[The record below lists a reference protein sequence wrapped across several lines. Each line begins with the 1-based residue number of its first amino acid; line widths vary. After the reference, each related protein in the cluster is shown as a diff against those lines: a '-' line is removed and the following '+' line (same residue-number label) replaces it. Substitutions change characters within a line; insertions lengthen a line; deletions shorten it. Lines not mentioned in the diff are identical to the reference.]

1 MADNI
6 AVISFPFTKSRALT
20 DWYANENGKIAAYGI
35 LHQPDYLS
43 ISDYTYS
50 VSAMRSIVFAKT
62 HVLHGH
68 WHTLNALDTDI
79 LDFIKDNYNIVSAH
93 RESSSVYTSLDEVAT
108 SYPVLAKADRAALI
122 ADIIT
127 KANTEKAKWDIWKH
141 YHMFMTNITEIDAPG
156 EGSSLI

>member
-1 MADNI
+1 MTDNI

-50 VSAMRSIVFAKT
+50 VSAMRSVVFAKT

-68 WHTLNALDTDI
+68 WHTLNALDTDV
-79 LDFIKDNYNIVSAH
+79 LDFIKVNYKIVSAH
-93 RESSSVYTSLDEVAT
+93 KESSLVYASLDEVAT
-108 SYPVLAKADRAALI
+108 TYPVHGKSNKADLI
-122 ADIIT
+122 ADLIVRT
-127 KANTEKAKWDIWKH
+127 NTEKAKWDIWKH
-141 YHMFMTNITEIDAPG
+141 HHTTRDMTAIDAPG
-156 EGSSLI
+156 VGSSLI

>member
-1 MADNI
+1 MAEPIHNI
-6 AVISFPFTKSRALT
+6 AVISFPFTKSRGLT
-20 DWYANENGKIAAYGI
+20 DWYANKNGKIAAYGI

-68 WHTLNALDTDI
+68 WHTLNALDTDV
-79 LDFIKDNYNIVSAH
+79 LDFIKVNYKIVSAH
-93 RESSSVYTSLDEVAT
+93 RESKLVFESLNEIT
-108 SYPVLAKADRAALI
+108 NKPELI
-122 ADIIT
+122 AGLIEKT
-127 KANTEKAKWDIWKH
+127 NAEKANWDIWKH